1 MEIIFLW
8 NSTRINPRSSYF
20 QYLFLWL
27 ILFPRKRCNS
37 QLCWWYLKEIE
48 HFAEVLFKWF
58 NFNYMKINS
67 GERHI
72 LFSRNNNAS
81 ANIDDN
87 TVISENKNELLG
99 IILDSKF
106 SFEDH
111 INNPWKK
118 ASQKLNALVRIAP
131 YMCLEKG
138 KTVRKA

>member
-1 MEIIFLW
+1 
-8 NSTRINPRSSYF
+8 
-20 QYLFLWL
+20 
-27 ILFPRKRCNS
+27 
-37 QLCWWYLKEIE
+37 
-48 HFAEVLFKWF
+48 
-58 NFNYMKINS
+58 MKINS
-67 GERHI
+67 GEKHI

-81 ANIDDN
+81 ANIYDN

-131 YMCLEKG
+131 YMCLEKR
-138 KTVRKA
+138 KTVMKAYIIS